1 MNRLPSRLFQ
11 CALLALTTLLARP
24 ATAEDQKLF
33 IYNWADYTPPALIA
47 KFEKETGIKISVDTY
62 DTNETLLAKLKS
74 GASGYDIVVGSS
86 DFIPIFID
94 QHLIQEVD
102 AGKWPDAK
110 NIVARWRGPAWD
122 KDNRYTVPYGWGVT
136 AFIVNT
142 KHVKGPVDSLK
153 TLFEPPP
160 EAKGRVGMMG
170 APTEVVSMA
179 ELYLGMS
186 PCQTDVANMK
196 KVAALLEAQA
206 PNVKV
211 YQSDGVIERTGS
223 GETWIQQAW
232 NGDAARA
239 RAVNPDLKFIFPKE
253 GAIAWMDN
261 VAIPVGAPHVENA
274 KRFMQFI
281 LKPENAALI
290 ANFAHD
296 KSAITGVEPF
306 LDTSLKTAPELA
318 VPDDYKLSVSPPCPA
333 PALALIDKVW
343 TRLRR

>member
-1 MNRLPSRLFQ
+1 MKRLSKP
-11 CALLALTTLLARP
+11 LARFAAVTLAVFA
-24 ATAEDQKLF
+24 ATPGVAEENKLF

-102 AGKWPDAK
+102 AGAWPDAK

-142 KHVKGPVDSLK
+142 KYVKGEINSLK
-153 TLFEPPP
+153 TLFAPPP
-160 EAKGRVGMMG
+160 EARGRVGMMG

-179 ELYLGMS
+179 ELYLGLP
-186 PCQTDVANMK
+186 PCQTDPANMK

-206 PNVKV
+206 PDVKV

-239 RAVNPDLKFIFPKE
+239 RAVNPDLRFIFPKE

-261 VAIPVGAPHVENA
+261 VAIPVGAPHPANA

-296 KSAITGVEPF
+296 KSAIAGVEPF
-306 LDTSLKTAPELA
+306 LDASLRDAPELA
-318 VPDDYKLSVSPPCPA
+318 VPETLKLSVSPPCSA